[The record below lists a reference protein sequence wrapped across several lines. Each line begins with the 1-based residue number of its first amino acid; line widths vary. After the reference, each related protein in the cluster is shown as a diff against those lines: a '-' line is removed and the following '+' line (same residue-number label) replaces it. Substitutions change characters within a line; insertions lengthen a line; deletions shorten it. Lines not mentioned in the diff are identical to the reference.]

1 LLLSGAINPHLFS
14 SLLVLGAAAPGV
26 FLDTPLPNPR
36 PISSEELSSRGEGG
50 PAKRRLAVPDLP
62 RAPTPET
69 QAAGADRIVVPN
81 SDGVIDLAALDAAD
95 PPGTLPNPF
104 VVRYR
109 PPTTARE
116 VTLTIGGV
124 LISAGAR
131 DACAIVNGDIY
142 SPGDSLDG
150 FTVASI
156 AADAIELRADGVQ
169 LHIPVSDAPVR
180 LRLPR

>member
-1 LLLSGAINPHLFS
+1 MLLSSAINPHLFS
-14 SLLVLGAAAPGV
+14 SLLALGAAGPGV
-26 FLDTPLPNPR
+26 FLETPLPNPR

-50 PAKRRLAVPDLP
+50 SAKRRPAVPDLP
-62 RAPTPET
+62 QAPTSEIK
-69 QAAGADRIVVPN
+69 GADRIVVPN

-95 PPGTLPNPF
+95 PPGALPNPF

-109 PPTTARE
+109 PPTTVRE

-124 LISAGAR
+124 LISAGAG
-131 DACAIVNGDIY
+131 DACVIVNGDIY

-150 FTVASI
+150 LTVASI
-156 AADAIELRADGVQ
+156 APDAIELRTDGVRMQ
-169 LHIPVSDAPVR
+169 IPVADAPVR